1 MVWKNVQYF
10 VQSLNDAWKAW
21 YHGLMELRVLR
32 YFLTIAQTGNMTRA
46 SQILNLTQPTLSR
59 QIAALEDELGVRLIE
74 RGHKGVTL
82 TEDGIFLLQRAQT
95 LVELADRTSL
105 SLRSQ
110 RGELSGEVAI
120 ACTESRGASL
130 LFSLMASF
138 RAAHRSVRFTV
149 HSANVDAI
157 RQRLDQGLADIGL
170 LTEPAVHKD
179 YETCQLPVMDSW
191 GAIVPASSPLAHKEA
206 IGPED
211 LDGQM
216 LILPSRR
223 EVWKPIEKWMGQKI
237 ADARVAA
244 TFNLGRNAGAMVAE
258 GVGVALALDLGALAE
273 GTVFVPFTPLLETG
287 SLIAWKPGQALG
299 QAAAAFLDHLKS
311 ELRKG

>member
-1 MVWKNVQYF
+1 MR
-10 VQSLNDAWKAW
+10 S
-21 YHGLMELRVLR
+21 MELRVLR

-59 QIAALEDELGVRLIE
+59 QIAELEDELGVRLIE
-74 RGHKGVTL
+74 RGHKGITL
-82 TEDGIFLLQRAQT
+82 TEDGIFLRQRAQT

-138 RAAHRSVRFTV
+138 RAAHRAVRFTV

-170 LTEPAVHKD
+170 LTEPAVRKD

-211 LDGQM
+211 LNGQM

-237 ADARVAA
+237 ADARVRRPSTWDA
-244 TFNLGRNAGAMVAE
+244 TQVRWLPRVS
-258 GVGVALALDLGALAE
+258 VWPWPSTLAL
-273 GTVFVPFTPLLETG
+273 
-287 SLIAWKPGQALG
+287 
-299 QAAAAFLDHLKS
+299 
-311 ELRKG
+311 